1 VLGQANKNA
10 SRWTLLSRPQGN
22 AGNRVGCLGERGA
35 IIRANYLPLWLS
47 DFWCLILMKQNY
59 ADTRQQ
65 LLDTGHRMMVVK
77 GFTGVGLNEILQ
89 TAGVPKGSF
98 YHYFKSKEQYGQAL
112 LEAYF
117 QNYLADMAQRF
128 TAPDLNAR
136 ERLMGYWQKW
146 LNNYCAPC
154 DEQSCLAVK
163 LSAEV
168 ADLSEAM
175 RITLRDGTD
184 QVIER
189 LTDCIEQGQRD
200 GSLPQSN
207 AQHTATVL
215 YQLWLGASLL
225 SKLHRNNHP
234 LESALLTTEAL
245 LAIP

>member
-1 VLGQANKNA
+1 
-10 SRWTLLSRPQGN
+10 
-22 AGNRVGCLGERGA
+22 
-35 IIRANYLPLWLS
+35 
-47 DFWCLILMKQNY
+47 
-59 ADTRQQ
+59 
-65 LLDTGHRMMVVK
+65 
-77 GFTGVGLNEILQ
+77 
-89 TAGVPKGSF
+89 
-98 YHYFKSKEQYGQAL
+98 
-112 LEAYF
+112 
-117 QNYLADMAQRF
+117 
-128 TAPDLNAR
+128 
-136 ERLMGYWQKW
+136 
-146 LNNYCAPC
+146 YCAPC